1 MPKSGLTYG
10 VDITSRT
17 QLIDGLDSQ
26 RVFFDDEAKLH
37 ELEPS
42 ANPFLTVLLGMKTAK
57 KKASGDLESYVEHRG
72 SYINDP
78 LYFVKASDTPLSPH
92 LMQMRQNTVG
102 CQYRGL
108 PLAMRLALTRSKRAT

>member
-26 RVFFDDEAKLH
+26 RVFFDDDAKLH

-57 KKASGDLESYVEHRG
+57 KKASGDLESYIEHRG

-78 LYFVKASDTPLSPH
+78 LYYVQASESIAISASSANTLFEDLAVSLTP
-92 LMQMRQNTVG
+92 G
-102 CQYRGL
+102 
-108 PLAMRLALTRSKRAT
+108 

>member
-17 QLIDGLDSQ
+17 QLIDGINSQ

-78 LYFVKASDTPLSPH
+78 LFFVKASDTSI
-92 LMQMRQNTVG
+92 
-102 CQYRGL
+102 
-108 PLAMRLALTRSKRAT
+108 S